1 MKEKLPHRFFH
12 LGFSIV
18 MGALMVTVITFVTTL
33 ANLGLTAGF
42 VASWAKTLLLAY
54 VVAVPGIYFLAPLA
68 RRIVNVFVQPPG
80 F

>member
-1 MKEKLPHRFFH
+1 MNEKLPQRYFH

-18 MGALMVTVITFVTTL
+18 MGALMVSVITFVITL
-33 ANLGLTAGF
+33 VNVGLAAGF
-42 VASWAKTLLLAY
+42 MASWAKALCLAY

-68 RRIVNVFVQPPG
+68 RRIVTVFVKPPG

>member
-1 MKEKLPHRFFH
+1 MDERLPQRYFH

-18 MGALMVTVITFVTTL
+18 MGALMVTIITFASTLVKVGLAADFL
-33 ANLGLTAGF
+33 ANWVKAF
-42 VASWAKTLLLAY
+42 ALAY

-68 RRIVNVFVQPPG
+68 RRIVTVFVKPPG

>member
-1 MKEKLPHRFFH
+1 MNEKLPQRYFH

-18 MGALMVTVITFVTTL
+18 MGALMVTVITFVITL
-33 ANLGLTAGF
+33 VNVGLARGF
-42 VASWAKTLLLAY
+42 MASWAKALGLAY

-68 RRIVNVFVQPPG
+68 RRIVTVFVKPPG